1 MRKNAVIYS
10 LFGCVLILAGV
21 APAQQSKSAFSPLL
35 PQDTVIV
42 PARSPVTGV
51 IGTAPDAALAG
62 KENTPQ
68 QVFRIQ
74 LLTSNQFSEASFAR
88 KVAEEL
94 FSDTVEV
101 TYDAPYYKLRV
112 GQFVSRQEAE
122 RQLPRAQSLG
132 YPNALV
138 VAAIIGIQ
146 KAMPAYDISD
156 STVVPAEEK
165 R

>member
-1 MRKNAVIYS
+1 MRKCAVIS
-10 LFGCVLILAGV
+10 KFICAFLFVTGA
-21 APAQQSKSAFSPLL
+21 AFSQQVKPAFSPLL

-42 PARSPVTGV
+42 PARVAITGS
-51 IGTAPDAALAG
+51 IGTVPEVKSG

-74 LLTSNQFSEASFAR
+74 LLTSNQYSEASFAR

-94 FSDTVEV
+94 FKDTIEV
-101 TYDAPYYKLRV
+101 AYDAPYYKLRV
-112 GQFVSRQEAE
+112 GQFVTRQEAE
-122 RQLPRAQSLG
+122 RQLPRIQSFG
-132 YPNALV
+132 YPNAIV

-146 KAMPAYDISD
+146 KSLPTYDISD
-156 STVVPAEEK
+156 TTAIPAEGK

>member
-1 MRKNAVIYS
+1 MRKNAAIYN
-10 LFGCVLILAGV
+10 LFWVTLLITGA
-21 APAQQSKSAFSPLL
+21 AFAQQTKPPFSPLL

-42 PARSPVTGV
+42 PAQSPVTGI

-94 FSDTVEV
+94 FSDTIEV
-101 TYDAPYYKLRV
+101 AYDAPYYKLRV
-112 GQFVSRQEAE
+112 GQFLSRQEAE

-156 STVVPAEEK
+156 STSTEEK